1 MRRTTTSLAG
11 AGAIALALALGVAGC
26 TSDTPAPQDVARQYA
41 EGLARLDLTGVP
53 LDGVDGRVGGRTR
66 RRAAVHHPEGRR

>member
-26 TSDTPAPQDVARQYA
+26 TSDTPAPQDVARLLAGHFTAHPADA
-41 EGLARLDLTGVP
+41 EGAR
-53 LDGVDGRVGGRTR
+53 
-66 RRAAVHHPEGRR
+66 A